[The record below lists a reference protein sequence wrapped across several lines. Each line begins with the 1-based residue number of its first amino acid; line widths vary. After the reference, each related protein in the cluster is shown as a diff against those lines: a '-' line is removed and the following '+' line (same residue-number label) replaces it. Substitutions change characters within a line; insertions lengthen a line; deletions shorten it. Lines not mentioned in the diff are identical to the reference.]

1 MLRENWCAAD
11 AVKMCECDCKKSSN
25 ETIQEGNP
33 LWLNCWETHVHT
45 KAVVIGVT
53 VTLGYFKGSQ
63 VKTFKHH
70 RLTPILKNASLIS
83 LPTFSTFSPTFEK
96 TFSRKSHK

>member
-53 VTLGYFKGSQ
+53 LGYFKGSQ

-70 RLTPILKNASLIS
+70 RLTYTLTTLY
-83 LPTFSTFSPTFEK
+83 
-96 TFSRKSHK
+96 KSQCPFY